1 VIRWCSFCQRY
12 LGESP
17 PFDDYSVTHGICKP
31 CSEAFDAGDDFG
43 RAERLVDLFRRLQE
57 AGRGGQIPSA
67 SAVLDE
73 GIALGLRP
81 IDLLM
86 GLVQPALYDL
96 GERWAAG
103 ETTVANEHAFTAMAS
118 ALLALVMFKYPEAQA
133 FRQAPRPRIL
143 LVAADG
149 NYHTLGVQLVELI
162 LMLEHIPTFTVYP
175 GIDASEVVELWRK
188 TRAPTIGFSVGL
200 PAQLAGVRSTVEAI
214 AREPSAVLPRFIVGG
229 FPVRCGLRVHPELH
243 PELPIETLHDPLA
256 LAATLA
262 DGSARDRR

>member
-31 CSEAFDAGDDFG
+31 CSEAFDADDDFG
-43 RAERLVDLFRRLQE
+43 RAERLVDLFRRLQA

-86 GLVQPALYDL
+86 GLVQPALYEL

-118 ALLALVMFKYPEAQA
+118 ALLALVMFKYPEAQTY
-133 FRQAPRPRIL
+133 RQSPTPRIL

-175 GIDASEVVELWRK
+175 GIAADEVVELWRK
-188 TRAPTIGFSVGL
+188 TRAPVIGFSVGL
-200 PAQLAGVRSTVEAI
+200 PTQLSSVRDAVEAI
-214 AREPSAVLPRFIVGG
+214 ARESSGIPPRFVVGG
-229 FPVRCGLRVHPELH
+229 FPVRCGLRVHPD
-243 PELPIETLHDPLA
+243 LPVETIHDPLA

-262 DGSARDRR
+262 AGPDRR